1 MTIIAVDIKIEDLIY
16 SLVTID
22 IIIIWS
28 YLQVVAVGST
38 LLWIYLTCSSEEAE
52 DETGDLPG
60 VKMSSI
66 HSRYVTLITKPMSE
80 TANVLYGH
88 VNSITTMLF

>member
-1 MTIIAVDIKIEDLIY
+1 MKIEDLIY

-38 LLWIYLTCSSEEAE
+38 LLWTYLTCSSAEAE
-52 DETGDLPG
+52 EEIEDLLG
-60 VKMSSI
+60 VKMLYI
-66 HSRYVTLITKPMSE
+66 HLRYATLINKAQARDCE
-80 TANVLYGH
+80 FIVWAC
-88 VNSITTMLF
+88 